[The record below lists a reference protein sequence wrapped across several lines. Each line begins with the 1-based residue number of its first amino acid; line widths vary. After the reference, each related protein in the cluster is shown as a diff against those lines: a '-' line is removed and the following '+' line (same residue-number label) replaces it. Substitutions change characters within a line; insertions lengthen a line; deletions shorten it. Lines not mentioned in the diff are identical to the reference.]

1 MSYSSHRISTKDHLH
16 PFNLYKMGVFMIVQ
30 FFVFS
35 VVIIIAVLGVLAFE
49 MAEKRA
55 FKKTKAIENCAP
67 TSVEQS

>member
-1 MSYSSHRISTKDHLH
+1 
-16 PFNLYKMGVFMIVQ
+16 MIVQ

-35 VVIIIAVLGVLAFE
+35 LVIIIAVLGVLAFE
-49 MAEKRA
+49 MAEKRE